1 MESMILG
8 ILQARVSSSRLP
20 GKVLKT
26 ILGKEML
33 WHQVKRIQR
42 SKKIDKL
49 VVATSTHSSDDN
61 IERMCLENN
70 IEFFRGDLNNV
81 LDRFYQCAIKYSPSH
96 IVRLTA
102 DCPLTDPEVIDKT
115 IEKHLDTNSDYTSN
129 GNPPSYPD
137 GLDVE
142 VVKFIALKKAWQCA
156 KMPSELEHV
165 TPYIRSHT
173 EIFNNFNLVFEK
185 DLSEHRWTVD
195 EPEDFE
201 FVEKIY
207 LELYKKNKNFNMQ
220 DILDLLEKNTHLKN
234 INYHIERNEGALKS
248 YEEDKEFLKNV

>member
-1 MESMILG
+1 
-8 ILQARVSSSRLP
+8 
-20 GKVLKT
+20 
-26 ILGKEML
+26 
-33 WHQVKRIQR
+33 
-42 SKKIDKL
+42 
-49 VVATSTHSSDDN
+49 
-61 IERMCLENN
+61 
-70 IEFFRGDLNNV
+70 
-81 LDRFYQCAIKYSPSH
+81 
-96 IVRLTA
+96 LTG

-115 IEKHLDTNSDYTSN
+115 IEKHLDTNSDSTSN
-129 GNPPSYPD
+129 ALPPSYPD

-156 KMPSELEHV
+156 KMPFELEHV